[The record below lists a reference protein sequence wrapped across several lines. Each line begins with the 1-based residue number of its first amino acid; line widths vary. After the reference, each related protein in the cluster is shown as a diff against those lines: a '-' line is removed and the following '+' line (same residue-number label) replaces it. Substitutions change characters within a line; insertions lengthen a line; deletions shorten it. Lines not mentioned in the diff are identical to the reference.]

1 MEMSRTTIKLNQ
13 PKELPASG
21 LTTVQFK
28 PWKNHVITFLM
39 QDPDNQ
45 EFLTG
50 GMYEEWIA
58 AADNPDKTGERITL
72 IQVKTE
78 DMTMHENM
86 LTSFIGD
93 VSLNDAKTKNEHREL
108 LVEAREKQKKRLKVA
123 RNNQLARMIQHIA
136 SFVHYTE
143 QDDIVQNSTSVKW
156 MWTYLEDHYNIAPKG
171 ANFLRI
177 TKHHYRSGV
186 LPATFYKEF
195 RASFLDN
202 LRKKEEPVGT
212 RKPGA
217 KLREDE
223 VLTPSFED
231 AIVLWS
237 LEKIDPRLPMK
248 VSKDYEHRLGQGT
261 YLSDLSSSIF
271 QAIPSMLEDLDQASG
286 RAMRASTTPPIE
298 TQPEVAMDAFNPT
311 VFPDGRR
318 WRGGGG
324 GARGRGAPRGGAPR
338 AAPRG
343 RARGSGAAGRAWSE
357 KFCKFCQ
364 LAGSAAPV
372 FESHDSRDCS
382 MSTLRALY
390 LDDDQDDYEGEEGH
404 AEEEWTGEQ
413 DNS

>member
-1 MEMSRTTIKLNQ
+1 MEIKTTIKLNQ
-13 PKELPASG
+13 PKELPANG

-28 PWKNHVITFLM
+28 PWKNHVTTFLM

-45 EFLTG
+45 EFLPG

-58 AADNPDKTGERITL
+58 ASDNPDKTGEMISL
-72 IQVKTE
+72 AQVKAE
-78 DMTMHENM
+78 DMAMHERM
-86 LTSFIGD
+86 LLPFLGD
-93 VSLNDAKTKNEHREL
+93 VSLNDAKTKNDHREL
-108 LVEAREKQKKRLKVA
+108 LVEAKEKQKKKLKTA

-143 QDDIVQNSTSVKW
+143 QDDIVQNSTSVRWIW
-156 MWTYLEDHYNIAPKG
+156 MYLEDHYNIAPKG

-177 TKHHYRSGV
+177 TKHHYKSGV

-202 LRKKEEPVGT
+202 LRKKDEPVGT

-217 KLREDE
+217 KLKEDE
-223 VLTPSFED
+223 VLSPSFEE
-231 AIVLWS
+231 AIVLWT

-248 VSKDYEHRLGQGT
+248 VSKEYEHRLGQGT
-261 YLSDLSSSIF
+261 YLSDLHSSIF
-271 QAIPSMLEDLDQASG
+271 QAIPSMIEDLDQASG
-286 RAMRASTTPPIE
+286 RAIRA
-298 TQPEVAMDAFNPT
+298 QPNVEMDAFNPT

-318 WRGGGG
+318 GRSGGG
-324 GARGRGAPRGGAPR
+324 GARGRGAPRGR
-338 AAPRG
+338 APRG
-343 RARGSGAAGRAWSE
+343 TARGQARGSGAAGRAWSE

-372 FESHDSRDCS
+372 YESHDSRDCS

-390 LDDDQDDYEGEEGH
+390 LDDEHDYEGEEQH
-404 AEEEWTGEQ
+404 EEEEWAGEEQ
-413 DNS
+413 EQGS

>member
-1 MEMSRTTIKLNQ
+1 MEIKTTIKLNQ
-13 PKELPASG
+13 PKELPANG

-28 PWKNHVITFLM
+28 PWKNHVTTFLM

-45 EFLTG
+45 EFLPG

-58 AADNPDKTGERITL
+58 ASDNPDKTGEMISL
-72 IQVKTE
+72 AQVKAE
-78 DMTMHENM
+78 DMAMHERM
-86 LTSFIGD
+86 LVPFLGE
-93 VSLNDAKTKNEHREL
+93 VSLNDAKTKNDHREL
-108 LVEAREKQKKRLKVA
+108 LAEAKEKQKKKLKTA

-143 QDDIVQNSTSVKW
+143 QDDIVQNSTSVRWIW
-156 MWTYLEDHYNIAPKG
+156 MYLEDHYNIAPKG

-177 TKHHYRSGV
+177 TKHHYKSGV

-202 LRKKEEPVGT
+202 LRKKDEPIGT

-217 KLREDE
+217 KLKEDE
-223 VLTPSFED
+223 VLSPSFED
-231 AIVLWS
+231 AIVLWT

-248 VSKDYEHRLGQGT
+248 VSKEYEHRLGQGT
-261 YLSDLSSSIF
+261 YLSDLHSSIF
-271 QAIPSMLEDLDQASG
+271 QAIPSMIEDLDQASG
-286 RAMRASTTPPIE
+286 RAIRA
-298 TQPEVAMDAFNPT
+298 QPDVEMDAFNPT

-318 WRGGGG
+318 GRSGGG
-324 GARGRGAPRGGAPR
+324 GARGRGAPRGR
-338 AAPRG
+338 APRG
-343 RARGSGAAGRAWSE
+343 TARGQARGSGAAGRAWSE

-372 FESHDSRDCS
+372 YESHNSRDCS

-390 LDDDQDDYEGEEGH
+390 LDDEHDYEGEEQH
-404 AEEEWTGEQ
+404 EEEEWAGEEQ
-413 DNS
+413 EQGS

>member
-1 MEMSRTTIKLNQ
+1 MEMKTTIKLNQ
-13 PKELPASG
+13 PKELPATG
-21 LTTVQFK
+21 LSTVQFK

-45 EFLTG
+45 EFLSG

-58 AADNPDKTGERITL
+58 ASDNPDKTGERISL
-72 IQVKTE
+72 VQVKAE
-78 DMTMHENM
+78 DMTMNERM
-86 LTSFIGD
+86 LTPFLGE
-93 VSLNDAKTKNEHREL
+93 VSLHDAKTKNDHREL
-108 LVEAREKQKKRLKVA
+108 LAEAKEKQKKKLKTA

-143 QDDIVQNSTSVKW
+143 QDDIVQNSTSVRWIW
-156 MWTYLEDHYNIAPKG
+156 MYLEDHYNIAPKG

-177 TKHHYRSGV
+177 TKHHYKSGV

-202 LRKKEEPVGT
+202 LRKKDEPIGT

-217 KLREDE
+217 KLKEDE
-223 VLTPSFED
+223 VLSPSFED
-231 AIVLWS
+231 AIVLWT

-248 VSKDYEHRLGQGT
+248 VSKEYEHRLGQGT
-261 YLSDLSSSIF
+261 YLSDLHSSIF
-271 QAIPSMLEDLDQASG
+271 QAIPSMIEDLDQASG
-286 RAMRASTTPPIE
+286 RAIRA
-298 TQPEVAMDAFNPT
+298 QPDVEMDAFNPT

-318 WRGGGG
+318 GRSGCG
-324 GARGRGAPRGGAPR
+324 GARGRGAPRGR
-338 AAPRG
+338 APRG
-343 RARGSGAAGRAWSE
+343 TARGQARGSGAAGRAWSE

-372 FESHDSRDCS
+372 YESHNSRDCS

-390 LDDDQDDYEGEEGH
+390 LDDEHDYEGEEQH
-404 AEEEWTGEQ
+404 EEEEWAGEEQ
-413 DNS
+413 EQGS

>member
-1 MEMSRTTIKLNQ
+1 MEIKTTIKLNQ
-13 PKELPASG
+13 PKELPANG

-28 PWKNHVITFLM
+28 PWKNHVTTFLM

-45 EFLTG
+45 EFLPG

-58 AADNPDKTGERITL
+58 ASDNPDKTGEMISL
-72 IQVKTE
+72 AQVKAE
-78 DMTMHENM
+78 DMAMHERM
-86 LTSFIGD
+86 LVPFLGE
-93 VSLNDAKTKNEHREL
+93 VSLNDAKTKNDHREL
-108 LVEAREKQKKRLKVA
+108 LAEAKEKQKKKLKTA

-143 QDDIVQNSTSVKW
+143 QDDIVQNSTSVRWIW
-156 MWTYLEDHYNIAPKG
+156 MYLEDHYNIAPKG

-177 TKHHYRSGV
+177 TKHHYKSGV

-202 LRKKEEPVGT
+202 LRKKDEPIGT

-217 KLREDE
+217 KLKEDE
-223 VLTPSFED
+223 VLSPSFED
-231 AIVLWS
+231 AIVLWT

-248 VSKDYEHRLGQGT
+248 VSKEYEHRLGQGT
-261 YLSDLSSSIF
+261 YLSDLHSSIF
-271 QAIPSMLEDLDQASG
+271 QAIPSMIEDLDQASG
-286 RAMRASTTPPIE
+286 RAIRA
-298 TQPEVAMDAFNPT
+298 QPNVEMDAFNPT

-318 WRGGGG
+318 GRSGGG
-324 GARGRGAPRGGAPR
+324 GARGRGAPRGR
-338 AAPRG
+338 APRG
-343 RARGSGAAGRAWSE
+343 TARGQARGSGAAGRAWSE

-372 FESHDSRDCS
+372 YESHNSRDCS

-390 LDDDQDDYEGEEGH
+390 LDDEHDYEGEEQH
-404 AEEEWTGEQ
+404 EEEEWAGEEQ
-413 DNS
+413 EQGS

>member
-1 MEMSRTTIKLNQ
+1 
-13 PKELPASG
+13 
-21 LTTVQFK
+21 
-28 PWKNHVITFLM
+28 M

-45 EFLTG
+45 EFLPG

-58 AADNPDKTGERITL
+58 AADNPDKTGERISL
-72 IQVKTE
+72 VQVKTE
-78 DMTMHENM
+78 DMVANENM
-86 LTSFIGD
+86 LKPFLGE
-93 VSLNDAKTKNEHREL
+93 VSLNDAKTKNEHTVL
-108 LVEAREKQKKRLKVA
+108 LAEAKERQRKKLKVA

-143 QDDIVQNSTSVKW
+143 QDDIVQYSTSVNWVWK
-156 MWTYLEDHYNIAPKG
+156 YLEDHYNIAPKG

-177 TKHHYRSGV
+177 TKHHYKSGA

-202 LRKKEEPVGT
+202 LRKKDEPVGT

-217 KLREDE
+217 KLNEDE

-231 AIVLWS
+231 AIVLWT

-286 RAMRASTTPPIE
+286 RAMRAFSTPSVPTLPFE

-324 GARGRGAPRGGAPR
+324 GARGRGAPRGRTPQ

-372 FESHDSRDCS
+372 YESHDSRDCS

-390 LDDDQDDYEGEEGH
+390 LDDDGNDYVGEEGQ
-404 AEEEWTGEQ
+404 AEEEWAGGQ
-413 DNS
+413 DDS

>member
-1 MEMSRTTIKLNQ
+1 MEIKTTIKLNQ
-13 PKELPASG
+13 PKELPANG

-28 PWKNHVITFLM
+28 PWKNHVTTFLM

-45 EFLTG
+45 EFLPG

-58 AADNPDKTGERITL
+58 ASDNPDKTGEMISL
-72 IQVKTE
+72 AQVKAE
-78 DMTMHENM
+78 DMTMHDHM
-86 LTSFIGD
+86 LIPFLGE
-93 VSLNDAKTKNEHREL
+93 VSLHDAKTKNEHREL
-108 LVEAREKQKKRLKVA
+108 LAEAKEKQKKKLKTA

-143 QDDIVQNSTSVKW
+143 QDDIVQNSTSVRW
-156 MWTYLEDHYNIAPKG
+156 IWTYLEDHYNIAPKG

-177 TKHHYRSGV
+177 TKHHYKSGV

-202 LRKKEEPVGT
+202 LRKKDEPVGT

-217 KLREDE
+217 KLKEDE
-223 VLTPSFED
+223 VLSPSFED
-231 AIVLWS
+231 AIVLWT

-248 VSKDYEHRLGQGT
+248 VSKEYEHRLGQGT
-261 YLSDLSSSIF
+261 YLSDLHSSIF
-271 QAIPSMLEDLDQASG
+271 QAIPSMIEDLDQASG
-286 RAMRASTTPPIE
+286 RAIRA
-298 TQPEVAMDAFNPT
+298 QPNVEMDAFNPT

-318 WRGGGG
+318 GRSGGG
-324 GARGRGAPRGGAPR
+324 GARGRGAPRGR
-338 AAPRG
+338 APRG
-343 RARGSGAAGRAWSE
+343 TARGQARGSGAAGRAWSE

-372 FESHDSRDCS
+372 YESHNSRDCS

-390 LDDDQDDYEGEEGH
+390 LDDEHDYEGEEQH
-404 AEEEWTGEQ
+404 EEEEWAGEEQ
-413 DNS
+413 EQGS

>member
-1 MEMSRTTIKLNQ
+1 
-13 PKELPASG
+13 
-21 LTTVQFK
+21 
-28 PWKNHVITFLM
+28 M

-78 DMTMHENM
+78 DMATHKNM
-86 LTSFIGD
+86 LSSFIGD
-93 VSLNDAKTKNEHREL
+93 VSLNDAMTKNEHREL
-108 LVEAREKQKKRLKVA
+108 LVEAKDKQRKRLKVA

-223 VLTPSFED
+223 VLSPSFED

-261 YLSDLSSSIF
+261 YLSDLHSSIF
-271 QAIPSMLEDLDQASG
+271 QAIPSMIEDLDQASG
-286 RAMRASTTPPIE
+286 RAFRI
-298 TQPEVAMDAFNPT
+298 QPDVDINAFNPT
-311 VFPDGRR
+311 VFPDGRK

-324 GARGRGAPRGGAPR
+324 GARGRGG
-338 AAPRG
+338 PRG
-343 RARGSGAAGRAWSE
+343 RAPQGAARGQARGSGAAGRIWSE

-372 FESHDSRDCS
+372 YESHNSRDCS
-382 MSTLRALY
+382 MSTLRAMY
-390 LDDDQDDYEGEEGH
+390 LEEEEEAGKEEEYEEEG
-404 AEEEWTGEQ
+404 WTGEEQ
-413 DNS
+413 DS

>member
-1 MEMSRTTIKLNQ
+1 MEIKTTIKLNQ
-13 PKELPASG
+13 PKELPANG

-28 PWKNHVITFLM
+28 PWKNHVTTFLM

-45 EFLTG
+45 EFLPG

-58 AADNPDKTGERITL
+58 ASDNPDKTGEMISL
-72 IQVKTE
+72 AQVKAE
-78 DMTMHENM
+78 DMAMHERM
-86 LTSFIGD
+86 LLPFLGD
-93 VSLNDAKTKNEHREL
+93 VSLNDAKTKNDHREL
-108 LVEAREKQKKRLKVA
+108 LVEAKEKQKKKLKTA

-143 QDDIVQNSTSVKW
+143 QDDIVQNSTSVRWIW
-156 MWTYLEDHYNIAPKG
+156 MYLEDHYNIAPKG

-177 TKHHYRSGV
+177 TKHHYKSGV

-202 LRKKEEPVGT
+202 LRKKDEPIGT

-217 KLREDE
+217 KLKEDE
-223 VLTPSFED
+223 VLSPSFED
-231 AIVLWS
+231 AIVLWT

-248 VSKDYEHRLGQGT
+248 VSKEYEHRLGQGT
-261 YLSDLSSSIF
+261 YLSDLHSSIF
-271 QAIPSMLEDLDQASG
+271 QAIPSMIEDLDQASG
-286 RAMRASTTPPIE
+286 RAIRA
-298 TQPEVAMDAFNPT
+298 QPNVEMDAFNPT

-318 WRGGGG
+318 GRSGGG
-324 GARGRGAPRGGAPR
+324 GARGRGAPRGR
-338 AAPRG
+338 APRG
-343 RARGSGAAGRAWSE
+343 TARGQARGSGAAGRAWSE

-372 FESHDSRDCS
+372 YESHNSRDCS

-390 LDDDQDDYEGEEGH
+390 LDDEHDYEGEEQH
-404 AEEEWTGEQ
+404 EEEEWAGEEQ
-413 DNS
+413 EQGS

>member
-1 MEMSRTTIKLNQ
+1 MEIKTTIKLNQ
-13 PKELPASG
+13 PKELPANG

-28 PWKNHVITFLM
+28 PWKNHVTTFLM

-45 EFLTG
+45 EFLPG

-58 AADNPDKTGERITL
+58 ASDNPDKTGEMISL
-72 IQVKTE
+72 AQVKAE
-78 DMTMHENM
+78 DMAMHERM
-86 LTSFIGD
+86 LVPFLGE
-93 VSLNDAKTKNEHREL
+93 VSLNDAKTKNDHREL
-108 LVEAREKQKKRLKVA
+108 LAEAKEKQKKKLKTA

-143 QDDIVQNSTSVKW
+143 QDDIVQNSTSVRWIW
-156 MWTYLEDHYNIAPKG
+156 MYLEDHYNIAPKG

-177 TKHHYRSGV
+177 TKHHYKSGV

-202 LRKKEEPVGT
+202 LRKKDEPVGT

-217 KLREDE
+217 KLKEDE
-223 VLTPSFED
+223 VLSPSFED
-231 AIVLWS
+231 AIVLWT

-248 VSKDYEHRLGQGT
+248 VSKEYEHRLGQGT
-261 YLSDLSSSIF
+261 YLSDLHSSIF
-271 QAIPSMLEDLDQASG
+271 QAIPSMIEDLDQASG
-286 RAMRASTTPPIE
+286 RAIRA
-298 TQPEVAMDAFNPT
+298 QPNVEMDAFNPT

-318 WRGGGG
+318 GRSGGG
-324 GARGRGAPRGGAPR
+324 GARGRGAPRGR
-338 AAPRG
+338 APRG
-343 RARGSGAAGRAWSE
+343 TARGQARGSGAAGRAWSE

-372 FESHDSRDCS
+372 YESHNSRDCS

-390 LDDDQDDYEGEEGH
+390 LDDEHDYEGEEQH
-404 AEEEWTGEQ
+404 EEEEWAGEEQ
-413 DNS
+413 EQGS